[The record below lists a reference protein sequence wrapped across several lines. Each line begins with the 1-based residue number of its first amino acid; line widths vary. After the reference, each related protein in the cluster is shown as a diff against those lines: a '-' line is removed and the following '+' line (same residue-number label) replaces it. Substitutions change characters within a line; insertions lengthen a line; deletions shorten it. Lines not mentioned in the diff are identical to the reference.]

1 MDNVAPSLST
11 REVGLLAQW
20 ERTGISRVTTSDAAA
35 LVGEANAA
43 KVLSRL
49 ARKGTLDRIGRGIYA
64 VRPLR
69 AAGMPWSA
77 PEVVTVA
84 QILAGRPYYMGGAVA
99 LTLHRLTTQQYYSV
113 VDVFVPSQRPTKDI
127 GHAQIVFH
135 TLGWADAITVGIDRL
150 AVNGVA
156 VMASGPERTL
166 LDLVD
171 QPRLLGGSRS
181 ALTAVRD
188 ALGRVDVNRLVSYAL
203 RWPRTTT
210 RQRLGYVLEQ
220 VGAPSSAVAALAAAT
235 SPPSVVPV
243 LLREPA
249 EGLIPPIWRVRMND
263 QTDAPIRWN
272 AAG

>member
-1 MDNVAPSLST
+1 MNYIAPSLSM

-20 ERTGISRVTTSDAAA
+20 ERTGTSRVTTSDAAA

-69 AAGMPWSA
+69 AAGVPWSA
-77 PEVVTVA
+77 PEVVAVA
-84 QILAGRPYYMGGAVA
+84 NLLADRPYYVGGAVA
-99 LTLHRLTTQQYYSV
+99 LTLHRLTTQQYFSV

-127 GHAQIVFH
+127 GHARIVFH
-135 TLGWADAITVGIDRL
+135 SLGWADAFAVGIDR
-150 AVNGVA
+150 VA
-156 VMASGPERTL
+156 VDGTDVMVSDPERTL

-171 QPRLLGGSRS
+171 YPRLLGGSRT

-188 ALGRVDVNRLVSYAL
+188 ALGRVDINRLVGYAL

-220 VGAPSSAVAALAAAT
+220 VGAPSSALAALAAAT

-243 LLREPA
+243 LLRGPA
-249 EGLIPPIWRVRMND
+249 IGPIHPIWRVRMND
-263 QTDAPIRWN
+263 KTDAPIRRN